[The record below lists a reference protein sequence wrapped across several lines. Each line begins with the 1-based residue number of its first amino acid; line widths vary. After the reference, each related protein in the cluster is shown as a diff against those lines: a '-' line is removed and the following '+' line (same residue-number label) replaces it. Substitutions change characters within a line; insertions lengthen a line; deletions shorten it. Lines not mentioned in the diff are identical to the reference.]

1 MYQFTI
7 MGNPVAKGRPK
18 FARRGAFMS
27 AYTPEKTVNYENL
40 VKHAFLE
47 KYESNPIEDPLIV
60 EILAYFPV
68 PLSWPKSRK
77 SVLTSGMLI
86 PVVKKP
92 DVDNLQKIILDAL
105 NQLAYKDDSQV
116 FCITCKKYYSET
128 SRVEVH
134 IVKYTGYF

>member
-47 KYESNPIEDPLIV
+47 KYEANPIEDPLVVKIS
-60 EILAYFPV
+60 AYFP
-68 PLSWPKSRK
+68 PLSSWPKSRK
-77 SVLTSGMLI
+77 GVLTSGMLI
-86 PVVKKP
+86 PVIKKP
-92 DVDNLQKIILDAL
+92 DVDNLQKIVLDAL

-116 FCITCKKYYSET
+116 FSILCVKYYSET
-128 SRVEVH
+128 PRVEVV
-134 IVKYTGYF
+134 IDKYSGYF